1 MNSLYCLGISFQ
13 CNGNLVTLRF
23 VHLNL
28 MFFHLEILTSPV
40 TGDNDDVI
48 GDSEDE
54 ATKNFKGRVRIDP
67 VEVTLEY
74 QDAPLAPP
82 HVQ

>member
-1 MNSLYCLGISFQ
+1 
-13 CNGNLVTLRF
+13 
-23 VHLNL
+23 

>member
-1 MNSLYCLGISFQ
+1 
-13 CNGNLVTLRF
+13 
-23 VHLNL
+23 

-40 TGDNDDVI
+40 TSDNDDII

-67 VEVTLEY
+67 VEVTLDY
-74 QDAPLAPP
+74 RDAPLVLPSCSVGYIVTKHFASED
-82 HVQ
+82 HKKK